1 MRTLLPIC
9 LLCLPLLAA
18 AADAADFCRNGLF
31 PREQAQLDLGVIQGR
46 ANEPVHFYDDNDGCP
61 AKGAACRRPSYLVPG
76 DAVVV
81 GKRSAD
87 YACVWYQGR
96 KHESVSWVPLKHVA
110 LRPARPL
117 DRAGDWTGLWGDGGS
132 TIRIAPAGKGGEL
145 SIISKL
151 RWEGGEGRANFG
163 GMTGV
168 LKLEGA
174 EGSAAEGECR
184 VALSRI
190 GDYLVADDN
199 GACGGINVRHT
210 GMYRRRK

>member
-1 MRTLLPIC
+1 MRILLSLP
-9 LLCLPLLAA
+9 LLSLPLLAA
-18 AADAADFCRNGLF
+18 AADDADFCRNGLF
-31 PREQAQLDLGVIQGR
+31 PREQAQLDLGAVQGPP
-46 ANEPVHFYDDNDGCP
+46 NEPVHFYDDNDGCP

-87 YACVWYQGR
+87 WACVWYQGR
-96 KHESVSWVPLKHVA
+96 KHESVSWIPMRNVA
-110 LRPARPL
+110 LRRAAPL
-117 DRAGDWTGLWGDGGS
+117 DQTRDWIGLWTDGTS
-132 TIRIAPAGKGGEL
+132 SIRIAPARKAGEL
-145 SIISKL
+145 SIVSKL

-163 GMTGV
+163 GMEGV
-168 LKLEGA
+168 LKLESA
-174 EGSAAEGECR
+174 KGSAAQGECR